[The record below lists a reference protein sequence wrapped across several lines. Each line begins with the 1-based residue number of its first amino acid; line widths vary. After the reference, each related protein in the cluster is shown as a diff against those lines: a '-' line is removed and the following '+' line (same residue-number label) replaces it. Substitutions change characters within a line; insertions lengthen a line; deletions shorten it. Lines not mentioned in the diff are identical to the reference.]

1 MKAACV
7 EPFIDMGCNE
17 LIMNTTYY
25 AVPLFVS
32 AKISAFGFQDSSF
45 LGAGHTGPL
54 LLVMSFFRR
63 RTFSLSRRPRDRTP
77 RNEAESASPKPE
89 QESVDF
95 GATNLRL
102 ADADSQL
109 YIVINFPAWEGCVV
123 KYPDPGTAAKL
134 MKNLQMVS
142 TYGL

>member
-1 MKAACV
+1 
-7 EPFIDMGCNE
+7 
-17 LIMNTTYY
+17 
-25 AVPLFVS
+25 
-32 AKISAFGFQDSSF
+32 
-45 LGAGHTGPL
+45 
-54 LLVMSFFRR
+54 MSFFRR

-77 RNEAESASPKPE
+77 RNEVESVSPKPE

-95 GATNLRL
+95 SATNLRL

-142 TYGL
+142 TDCDSRPHVMSTLFPNCTRDVSAHSTGM